1 MNRTLLLDAARIV
14 LYLHFAVVL
23 FNIFW
28 LIAVPIGAWRGW
40 KFVLS
45 FWWRAAHLI
54 SLLIVALQAIAGN
67 LCFLTVFQYDL
78 GSAAGGS
85 AEPQSL
91 IDLIVTRAVFWPL
104 PMWAF
109 VVLYTVAF
117 VYAAAL
123 WWIVPP
129 RSSCPS

>member
-40 KFVLS
+40 KFVLN
-45 FWWRAAHLI
+45 FWWRAVHLI
-54 SLLIVALQAIAGN
+54 SLSVVALQAIAGN
-67 LCFLTVFQYDL
+67 LCFLTILQNDL
-78 GSAAGGS
+78 DSAAGGS
-85 AEPQSL
+85 SEPQSL

-104 PMWAF
+104 PTWAF
-109 VVLYTVAF
+109 VLLYGGALA
-117 VYAAAL
+117 YAVAL
-123 WWIVPP
+123 WWIVSP
-129 RSSCPS
+129 RPSRRS